1 MLSQLISCHSITGEQ
16 TVPPKMSDY
25 TSPCARW
32 VRGVWPVSEDMP
44 PLTMACPTE
53 TVTAVTVQA
62 SRHESCLHAYDIIP
76 TWPSVSQ
83 LCPPSDSFTSSE
95 SGENEYLS
103 PTVESLQWEGIS
115 ERALLSAYSRP
126 GTQIFWE
133 TTTALSD
140 SNHNGPSFIV
150 FLWVRLRVL
159 TTNLYALTTGKS
171 SFMAG
176 VVLFN
181 SANSIVTCDTTAFP
195 PGVFC
200 TVETVINKCPRFPP
214 SEEVLLPQHHSW
226 TSWTDLKTSQQ
237 PVRGPSGLAQAG
249 SSSQTGH
256 NL

>member
-1 MLSQLISCHSITGEQ
+1 M
-16 TVPPKMSDY
+16 
-25 TSPCARW
+25 
-32 VRGVWPVSEDMP
+32 
-44 PLTMACPTE
+44 
-53 TVTAVTVQA
+53 
-62 SRHESCLHAYDIIP
+62 
-76 TWPSVSQ
+76 
-83 LCPPSDSFTSSE
+83 
-95 SGENEYLS
+95 
-103 PTVESLQWEGIS
+103 
-115 ERALLSAYSRP
+115 
-126 GTQIFWE
+126 
-133 TTTALSD
+133 SD

-159 TTNLYALTTGKS
+159 TTNLYALATGKS

-226 TSWTDLKTSQQ
+226 TSWTDLTTSQE

-256 NL
+256 NLWEDAAKPAKWSRVAAFIMVSVSSAVTSEHRLVNVNTNTFPSCLTPAS

>member
-1 MLSQLISCHSITGEQ
+1 M
-16 TVPPKMSDY
+16 
-25 TSPCARW
+25 
-32 VRGVWPVSEDMP
+32 
-44 PLTMACPTE
+44 
-53 TVTAVTVQA
+53 
-62 SRHESCLHAYDIIP
+62 
-76 TWPSVSQ
+76 
-83 LCPPSDSFTSSE
+83 
-95 SGENEYLS
+95 
-103 PTVESLQWEGIS
+103 
-115 ERALLSAYSRP
+115 
-126 GTQIFWE
+126 
-133 TTTALSD
+133 SD

-226 TSWTDLKTSQQ
+226 TSWTDLK
-237 PVRGPSGLAQAG
+237 PA
-249 SSSQTGH
+249 SSQLEDPVGWPKLEAAARLVTISRKMQQSLPNGAGWQLSSWCLSALLSPVNTGW
-256 NL
+256 